1 MAIKMTN
8 LSEKVIGVGEV
19 TVLPGETKEVPIA
32 FETSPILE
40 VYKNMGLV
48 SLSGKSTAATKAA
61 AEKKAEEDKAK
72 AEAEAKA
79 AAEKKAEEDKA
90 KAEAEAKA
98 AAEKKAKLD
107 GLKDA
112 SDEEVAALAQE
123 LGINPAECKDLAD
136 VRKKVKAA
144 LSK

>member
-19 TVLPGETKEVPIA
+19 TVLPGETKEVPLA

-48 SLSGKSTAATKAA
+48 SRSGKSTAATKAA

-79 AAEKKAEEDKA
+79 AAEKKA
-90 KAEAEAKA
+90 
-98 AAEKKAKLD
+98 KLD
-107 GLKDA
+107 SLKDA
-112 SDEEVAALAQE
+112 SDEDVAALAQE

>member
-19 TVLPGETKEVPIA
+19 TVLPGETKEVPVA

-48 SLSGKSTAATKAA
+48 SLSGKPTAATKTA
-61 AEKKAEEDKAK
+61 AEKKAEEEKAK
-72 AEAEAKA
+72 V
-79 AAEKKAEEDKA
+79 
-90 KAEAEAKA
+90 EAEAKA

-107 GLKDA
+107 SLKDA
-112 SDEEVAALAQE
+112 SDEDVAALAQE

>member
-19 TVLPGETKEVPIA
+19 TVLPGETKEVPIV

-79 AAEKKAEEDKA
+79 AAEKKA
-90 KAEAEAKA
+90 
-98 AAEKKAKLD
+98 KLD
-107 GLKDA
+107 SLKDA
-112 SDEEVAALAQE
+112 SDEDVAALAQE

>member
-48 SLSGKSTAATKAA
+48 SLSGKSTAATNAA

-72 AEAEAKA
+72 AEAK
-79 AAEKKAEEDKA
+79 
-90 KAEAEAKA
+90 AKA

-107 GLKDA
+107 SLKDA
-112 SDEEVAALAQE
+112 SDEDVAALAQE

>member
-19 TVLPGETKEVPIA
+19 TVLPGETKEVPRA

-48 SLSGKSTAATKAA
+48 SLSGKPTAATKAA

-79 AAEKKAEEDKA
+79 AAEKKA
-90 KAEAEAKA
+90 
-98 AAEKKAKLD
+98 KLD
-107 GLKDA
+107 SLKDA
-112 SDEEVAALAQE
+112 SDEDVATLAQE

>member
-8 LSEKVIGVGEV
+8 LSEKVIGVGEA
-19 TVLPGETKEVPIA
+19 TVLPGETKEVPRA

-48 SLSGKSTAATKAA
+48 SLSGKPTAATKAV
-61 AEKKAEEDKAK
+61 AEKK
-72 AEAEAKA
+72 
-79 AAEKKAEEDKA
+79 
-90 KAEAEAKA
+90 AEAKA

-107 GLKDA
+107 SLKDA
-112 SDEEVAALAQE
+112 SDEDVAALAQE

>member
-72 AEAEAKA
+72 T
-79 AAEKKAEEDKA
+79 
-90 KAEAEAKA
+90 EAEAKA

-107 GLKDA
+107 SLKDA

>member
-48 SLSGKSTAATKAA
+48 SMSGKSTAAT
-61 AEKKAEEDKAK
+61 
-72 AEAEAKA
+72 KA

-112 SDEEVAALAQE
+112 SDEEVAVLAQE

>member
-1 MAIKMTN
+1 MEIKMTN
-8 LSEKVIGVGEV
+8 LSEKVIGVGEA
-19 TVLPGETKEVPIA
+19 TVLPGETKEVPRA

-48 SLSGKSTAATKAA
+48 SLSGKPTAATKAV

-79 AAEKKAEEDKA
+79 T
-90 KAEAEAKA
+90 
-98 AAEKKAKLD
+98 AEKKAKLD
-107 GLKDA
+107 SLKDA
-112 SDEEVAALAQE
+112 SDEDVAALAQE

>member
-8 LSEKVIGVGEV
+8 LSEKVIGVGEA
-19 TVLPGETKEVPIA
+19 TVLPGETKEVPRA

-48 SLSGKSTAATKAA
+48 SLSGKPTAATKAV
-61 AEKKAEEDKAK
+61 AEKKAEEDKV
-72 AEAEAKA
+72 
-79 AAEKKAEEDKA
+79 

-107 GLKDA
+107 SLKDA
-112 SDEEVAALAQE
+112 SDEDVAALAQE

>member
-19 TVLPGETKEVPIA
+19 TVLPGETKEVPLA

-48 SLSGKSTAATKAA
+48 FLSGKSTAATKAA

-79 AAEKKAEEDKA
+79 AT
-90 KAEAEAKA
+90 
-98 AAEKKAKLD
+98 EKKAKLD
-107 GLKDA
+107 SLKDA
-112 SDEEVAALAQE
+112 SDEDVAALAQE

-136 VRKKVKAA
+136 VRKKVNAA

>member
-19 TVLPGETKEVPIA
+19 TVLPGETKEVPRA

-48 SLSGKSTAATKAA
+48 SLSGKSTAAT
-61 AEKKAEEDKAK
+61 
-72 AEAEAKA
+72 KA

-123 LGINPAECKDLAD
+123 LGINPAECKDPAD

>member
-79 AAEKKAEEDKA
+79 AAEKKA
-90 KAEAEAKA
+90 
-98 AAEKKAKLD
+98 KLD
-107 GLKDA
+107 SLKDT
-112 SDEEVAALAQE
+112 SDEDVAALAQE

>member
-8 LSEKVIGVGEV
+8 LSEKVIGVGEA
-19 TVLPGETKEVPIA
+19 TVLPGETKEVPRA

-48 SLSGKSTAATKAA
+48 SLSGKPTAATKAV
-61 AEKKAEEDKAK
+61 
-72 AEAEAKA
+72 
-79 AAEKKAEEDKA
+79 AEKKAEEDKA

-107 GLKDA
+107 SLKDA
-112 SDEEVAALAQE
+112 SDEDVAALAQE

-136 VRKKVKAA
+136 VRKKIKAA

>member
-19 TVLPGETKEVPIA
+19 TVLPGETKEVPRA

-48 SLSGKSTAATKAA
+48 SLSGKPTAA
-61 AEKKAEEDKAK
+61 AK
-72 AEAEAKA
+72 ATT
-79 AAEKKAEEDKA
+79 EKKAEEDKA

-107 GLKDA
+107 SLKDA
-112 SDEEVAALAQE
+112 SDEDVAALAQE

>member
-8 LSEKVIGVGEV
+8 ISEKVIGVGEA
-19 TVLPGETKEVPIA
+19 TVLPGETKEVPRA

-48 SLSGKSTAATKAA
+48 SLSGKPTAATKAV
-61 AEKKAEEDKAK
+61 
-72 AEAEAKA
+72 
-79 AAEKKAEEDKA
+79 AEKKAEEDKA

-107 GLKDA
+107 SLKDA
-112 SDEEVAALAQE
+112 SDEDVAALAQE

>member
-79 AAEKKAEEDKA
+79 AAEKKA
-90 KAEAEAKA
+90 
-98 AAEKKAKLD
+98 KLD
-107 GLKDA
+107 SLKDA
-112 SDEEVAALAQE
+112 SDEDVAALAQE
-123 LGINPAECKDLAD
+123 LGINPAECNDLAD

>member
-8 LSEKVIGVGEV
+8 LSEKVIGVGEA
-19 TVLPGETKEVPIA
+19 TVLPVETKEVPRA

-48 SLSGKSTAATKAA
+48 SLSGKPTTTTKAV
-61 AEKKAEEDKAK
+61 
-72 AEAEAKA
+72 
-79 AAEKKAEEDKA
+79 AEKKAEEDKA

-107 GLKDA
+107 SLKDA
-112 SDEEVAALAQE
+112 SDEDVAALAQE

>member
-79 AAEKKAEEDKA
+79 AAEKKA
-90 KAEAEAKA
+90 
-98 AAEKKAKLD
+98 KLD
-107 GLKDA
+107 SLKDA
-112 SDEEVAALAQE
+112 SDEEVAVLAQE

>member
-79 AAEKKAEEDKA
+79 AAEKKA
-90 KAEAEAKA
+90 
-98 AAEKKAKLD
+98 KLD

-112 SDEEVAALAQE
+112 SDEEVAVLGQE

>member
-8 LSEKVIGVGEV
+8 LSEKVIGVGEA
-19 TVLPGETKEVPIA
+19 TVLPGETKEVPRA

-48 SLSGKSTAATKAA
+48 SLSGKPTAATKAV
-61 AEKKAEEDKAK
+61 
-72 AEAEAKA
+72 
-79 AAEKKAEEDKA
+79 AEKKAEEDKA

-107 GLKDA
+107 SLKDA
-112 SDEEVAALAQE
+112 SDEDVAALAQE
-123 LGINPAECKDLAD
+123 LGINPAECKDLTD

>member
-8 LSEKVIGVGEV
+8 LSEKVIGVGEA
-19 TVLPGETKEVPIA
+19 TVLPGETKEVPRA

-48 SLSGKSTAATKAA
+48 SLSGKPTAATKTAT
-61 AEKKAEEDKAK
+61 EKKAEEDKAK
-72 AEAEAKA
+72 VEA
-79 AAEKKAEEDKA
+79 D
-90 KAEAEAKA
+90 AKA

-107 GLKDA
+107 SLKDA
-112 SDEEVAALAQE
+112 SDEDVAALAQE

>member
-79 AAEKKAEEDKA
+79 AAEKKA
-90 KAEAEAKA
+90 
-98 AAEKKAKLD
+98 KLD
-107 GLKDA
+107 SLKDA
-112 SDEEVAALAQE
+112 SDEDVAALAQE

>member
-19 TVLPGETKEVPIA
+19 TVLPGETKEVPTA

-72 AEAEAKA
+72 AEAEAKT
-79 AAEKKAEEDKA
+79 
-90 KAEAEAKA
+90 

-107 GLKDA
+107 SLKDA
-112 SDEEVAALAQE
+112 SDEDVAALAQE

>member
-79 AAEKKAEEDKA
+79 AAEKKA
-90 KAEAEAKA
+90 
-98 AAEKKAKLD
+98 KLD

-112 SDEEVAALAQE
+112 SDEEVAVLAQE

-144 LSK
+144 LGK

>member
-19 TVLPGETKEVPIA
+19 TVLPGETKEVPRA

-72 AEAEAKA
+72 S
-79 AAEKKAEEDKA
+79 
-90 KAEAEAKA
+90 EAEAKA

>member
-8 LSEKVIGVGEV
+8 LSEKVIGVGEA
-19 TVLPGETKEVPIA
+19 TVLPGETKEVPRA

-48 SLSGKSTAATKAA
+48 SLSGKPTAATKAA
-61 AEKKAEEDKAK
+61 AEKKA
-72 AEAEAKA
+72 
-79 AAEKKAEEDKA
+79 
-90 KAEAEAKA
+90 
-98 AAEKKAKLD
+98 KLD
-107 GLKDA
+107 SLKDA
-112 SDEEVAALAQE
+112 SDEDVAALAQE

>member
-19 TVLPGETKEVPIA
+19 TVLPGETKEVPVA

-48 SLSGKSTAATKAA
+48 SLSGKTSAASKAA
-61 AEKKAEEDKAK
+61 AEKKAD
-72 AEAEAKA
+72 
-79 AAEKKAEEDKA
+79 EDKA

-107 GLKDA
+107 SLKDA
-112 SDEEVAALAQE
+112 SDEDVAVLAQE
-123 LGINPAECKDLAD
+123 LGINPADCKDLAD

>member
-19 TVLPGETKEVPIA
+19 TVLPGETKEVPLA

-79 AAEKKAEEDKA
+79 AAEKKA
-90 KAEAEAKA
+90 
-98 AAEKKAKLD
+98 KLD
-107 GLKDA
+107 SLKDA

-136 VRKKVKAA
+136 VRKKVKAS
-144 LSK
+144 LIK

>member
-19 TVLPGETKEVPIA
+19 TVLPGETKEVPVA

-48 SLSGKSTAATKAA
+48 SLFGKTSAASKAA
-61 AEKKAEEDKAK
+61 AEKKAD
-72 AEAEAKA
+72 
-79 AAEKKAEEDKA
+79 EDKA

-107 GLKDA
+107 SLKDA
-112 SDEEVAALAQE
+112 SDEDVAALAQE
-123 LGINPAECKDLAD
+123 LGINPADCKDLAD

>member
-19 TVLPGETKEVPIA
+19 TVLPGETKEVPVA

-48 SLSGKSTAATKAA
+48 SLSGKTSAASKAA
-61 AEKKAEEDKAK
+61 AEKKADEDKAK
-72 AEAEAKA
+72 AEAEAKV
-79 AAEKKAEEDKA
+79 
-90 KAEAEAKA
+90 

-107 GLKDA
+107 SLKDA
-112 SDEEVAALAQE
+112 SDEDVAALAQE
-123 LGINPAECKDLAD
+123 LGINPADCKDLAD